1 MRLFLWYLS
10 DQDLAILTNKLAS
23 TKNIYN
29 ADDIFGSNIEIAEE
43 AINQAVRL
51 IKDNEVKRIYTI
63 DFNEFKSLQIPASEF
78 SWVKNHLMLA
88 TSHGCLSK
96 ARYTIHSNCLSW
108 TFL

>member
-51 IKDNEVKRIYTI
+51 IKDNEVKRI
-63 DFNEFKSLQIPASEF
+63 
-78 SWVKNHLMLA
+78 
-88 TSHGCLSK
+88 
-96 ARYTIHSNCLSW
+96 
-108 TFL
+108 

>member
-1 MRLFLWYLS
+1 MENSLHSAIINNRRAMRLFLWYLS

-78 SWVKNHLMLA
+78 SWVKKSPDA
-88 TSHGCLSK
+88 
-96 ARYTIHSNCLSW
+96 
-108 TFL
+108 

>member
-51 IKDNEVKRIYTI
+51 IR
-63 DFNEFKSLQIPASEF
+63 
-78 SWVKNHLMLA
+78 
-88 TSHGCLSK
+88 
-96 ARYTIHSNCLSW
+96 
-108 TFL
+108 